1 MANAATAAET
11 DGRGAKT
18 RRDREREREILKEQQ
33 LKKIIG
39 VNFNWFSSSF
49 LTFKLL
55 DVLG

>member
-11 DGRGAKT
+11 DAEPKQEEIE
-18 RRDREREREILKEQQ
+18 REREREILKEQQ

>member
-1 MANAATAAET
+1 MFGQCGHGGDATDAEP
-11 DGRGAKT
+11 KQEEI
-18 RRDREREREILKEQQ
+18 EREREILKEQQ